1 MWVDGNDPKWQKEK
15 SKYNPDSNAD
25 GSIYRYRDFN
35 LLKYWFRGVEK
46 FAPWVN
52 KIHFV
57 TWGHVPD
64 WLDTNNKKINI
75 VRHEDFIPKEYLPTF
90 NANTIELNLHRI
102 KNLSDNFVLFN
113 DDVYLI
119 KKTKKSDFFYGN
131 IPKDLAALN
140 VHCPKKSLIS
150 QYFGINDVNIINEHF
165 DFKSSIKNNLLKWLN
180 IKNGSKNFRTI
191 CLLGCPRFPGF
202 YQQHIANSYNK
213 KTLQEVWEKE
223 REILHNTCL
232 NKFRTTVDVNQWL
245 FKEWQIASGNFKPR
259 SIKFGKSF
267 YIDRDGIDK
276 VNKKVTN
283 YIKKQKGKIISINDG
298 KMTEEDF
305 FKIVA
310 DLEKSFNTTLS
321 EKSSFEKQGM
331 IK

>member
-1 MWVDGNDPKWQKEK
+1 M
-15 SKYNPDSNAD
+15 
-25 GSIYRYRDFN
+25 
-35 LLKYWFRGVEK
+35 
-46 FAPWVN
+46 
-52 KIHFV
+52 
-57 TWGHVPD
+57 
-64 WLDTNNKKINI
+64 
-75 VRHEDFIPKEYLPTF
+75 
-90 NANTIELNLHRI
+90 
-102 KNLSDNFVLFN
+102 
-113 DDVYLI
+113 
-119 KKTKKSDFFYGN
+119 
-131 IPKDLAALN
+131 
-140 VHCPKKSLIS
+140 
-150 QYFGINDVNIINEHF
+150 
-165 DFKSSIKNNLLKWLN
+165 
-180 IKNGSKNFRTI
+180 
-191 CLLGCPRFPGF
+191 GCPRFPGF

-305 FKIVA
+305 LKIVA

-321 EKSSFEKQGM
+321 EKSSFEK
-331 IK
+331 